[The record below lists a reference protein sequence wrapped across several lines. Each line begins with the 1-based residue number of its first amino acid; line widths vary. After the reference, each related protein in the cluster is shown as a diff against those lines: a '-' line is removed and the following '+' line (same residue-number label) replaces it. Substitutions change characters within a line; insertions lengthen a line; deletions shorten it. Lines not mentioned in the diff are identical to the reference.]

1 MWVDASESLRWQLGE
16 ALCGPHFCVCN
27 MELFLPLLGSVR
39 DKQEHGK
46 WQEAVGRRGAPGG
59 LDSLGEHTVLYVSEL
74 TVMLNLLHVLVLSST
89 SVPSLRVLGQVGWWD
104 TAAPV

>member
-16 ALCGPHFCVCN
+16 ALCGN

-39 DKQEHGK
+39 DKQEYRK

-59 LDSLGEHTVLYVSEL
+59 LDSLGEHTVLYVSEF
-74 TVMLNLLHVLVLSST
+74 TVMLNLLHTLVLSST
-89 SVPSLRVLGQVGWWD
+89 SVPSLRVLSQLGWWD
-104 TAAPV
+104 NAAPV